1 MPNVELIVILI
12 GLFIVASLYSSVGH
26 GGASGYLAVLSLTS
40 YGLIGASWLKQHVWF
55 LNLIVAAIAFY
66 HYRKAG
72 YHYNKLSLPFIVAS
86 VPFAVIGGYLKVSGE
101 LYDYL
106 LSIALI
112 WAAYRLIA
120 LKGNNEMVGVRAP
133 EVKVA
138 LPIGGGIG
146 LVSGI
151 VGVGGGI
158 FLSPIILLKK
168 WGSPKAV
175 AATSALFIWV
185 NSLAGIVGHG
195 LSGQLDLDFEILSLF
210 VLVVLVGGYIGSR
223 YAALIAPQRQVRNLL
238 AFVLVIAAARRV
250 LEIFGI

>member
-1 MPNVELIVILI
+1 MLTIELILILI

-40 YGLIGASWLKQHVWF
+40 YGLVGASWLKQHVWF
-55 LNLIVAAIAFY
+55 LNLIVAAVAFY

-86 VPFAVIGGYLKVSGE
+86 VPFAIIGGYLEINGGV
-101 LYDYL
+101 YDTL

-112 WAAYRLIA
+112 WAAYRLII
-120 LKGNNEMVGVRAP
+120 
-133 EVKVA
+133 VKVDNDVESISVPEIKVA
-138 LPIGGGIG
+138 FPIGGGIG

-158 FLSPIILLKK
+158 FLSPILLLKK
-168 WGSPKAV
+168 WGSPKTV
-175 AATSALFIWV
+175 AATSALFIWI

-195 LSGQLDLDFEILSLF
+195 LSGQLNLDFKILSLF
-210 VLVVLVGGYIGSR
+210 ISVVLIGGYLGSR
-223 YAALIAPQRQVRNLL
+223 YAALIAPQKQVRNLL

-250 LEIFGI
+250 MEIFGI